1 MICWDIRKGQQPP
14 IYSVMPS
21 SSLIRR
27 QLFFHPRNTKRA
39 GGYSRTGF
47 TEGVPY
53 LAGIL
58 LASLVQVGAV
68 MCCAVLDAKRSYYYP
83 NRLRINILKKLLSK
97 KDVTS
102 VSGQSGSV
110 FEVLD
115 DDVSSS
121 TFPAELLTKVSGY
134 FIYTLIALSMLLII
148 NWKLPMRSS

>member
-1 MICWDIRKGQQPP
+1 
-14 IYSVMPS
+14 
-21 SSLIRR
+21 
-27 QLFFHPRNTKRA
+27 
-39 GGYSRTGF
+39 
-47 TEGVPY
+47 
-53 LAGIL
+53 
-58 LASLVQVGAV
+58 

-148 NWKLPMRSS
+148 NWKLPDAIILMPNGRMEATGGFEKLVQSCKIFSLILSQA